1 MQARVRSEAMGDIR
15 RWYTAEALLA
25 DLTNQH
31 HHLRAAS
38 EEEAERRMHRRYP
51 QAVAV
56 LALLEESWRQ
66 DLYPSSRRK

>member
-1 MQARVRSEAMGDIR
+1 MGDTL
-15 RWYTAEALLA
+15 RWYTADALLA

-38 EEEAERRMHRRYP
+38 EEEAERRMRCCYP

-56 LALLEESWRQ
+56 LALMEESWRR
-66 DLYPSSRRK
+66 DLYSSSRRK